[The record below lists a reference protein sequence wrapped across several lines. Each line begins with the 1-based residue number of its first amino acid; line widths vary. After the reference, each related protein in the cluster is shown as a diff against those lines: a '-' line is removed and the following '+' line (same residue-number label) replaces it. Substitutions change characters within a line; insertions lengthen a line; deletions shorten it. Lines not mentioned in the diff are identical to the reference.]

1 MTARTQ
7 KETPA
12 TVLIGRW
19 EQAGRKFTALAQEF
33 PAEKYEST
41 LVKGTR
47 TVADVLRHVAFWNQ
61 YVADSARGRKADDTA
76 NELPKAEY
84 SGKAR
89 IIDALQKTTADASA
103 ALKAHEADMDVKTIE
118 MLTTFIEHTSEH
130 YGQLVVYA
138 RLNGIVPPASRQ
150 A

>member
-12 TVLIGRW
+12 TILIGRW
-19 EQAGRKFTALAQEF
+19 EQAGRKLTALGQEF

-61 YVADSARGRKADDTA
+61 YVADSARGKKADDTA

-84 SGKAR
+84 SGKTR
-89 IIDALQKTTADASA
+89 IIDAGGTMPFNRA
-103 ALKAHEADMDVKTIE
+103 
-118 MLTTFIEHTSEH
+118 
-130 YGQLVVYA
+130 
-138 RLNGIVPPASRQ
+138 
-150 A
+150 